1 MPGKPQLNAFVDKLA
16 GVFDMRHARLLNR
29 RGGLIPVGGRLAKWH
44 TDKAVLTGDAA
55 GIVSPP
61 TAGGIHTA
69 IDSGWNAAHA
79 ITDFLG
85 GTGPH
90 QGVALET
97 KYPRFRLKRLMRR
110 ALDLNPPN
118 ALYNLLLGSAP
129 FRSIAAEIYFH
140 RRARKS
146 LDR

>member
-1 MPGKPQLNAFVDKLA
+1 MDKLA
-16 GVFDMRHARLLNR
+16 GVFDMRRARLLNR

-44 TDKAVLTGDAA
+44 TDKALLTGDAT
-55 GIVSPP
+55 GIVSPL

-79 ITDFLG
+79 IADFLG
-85 GTGPH
+85 GKGPH
-90 QGVALET
+90 PGVALET